1 MNGPAVVSLLQEYRG
16 VSAWRCMWPLEEL
29 GRRGY
34 QAAWGDNADPQHSA
48 RIEQADVVVLHRPAW
63 LPGDELKAVAWRDLL
78 HARGKV
84 LVIDYDDD
92 LLSVEILE
100 RIRITGDEELNKRS
114 DARLELERQTRI
126 FALRLADGVT
136 VSTPHLANVCRQYTD
151 KPVIVVPNAIDLPR
165 FRAGLEGYTRRLAS
179 PTIGWAGGNRPDR
192 DAEQLA
198 IAWGRLAEQFPDVTF
213 VVAGYPL
220 PALINAVPMRRL
232 VYLPMLPLPIYACN
246 YAEIDIAC
254 CPLADEPFNRAKSPI
269 KAMEFAASGAA
280 VVASPTVYGDFI
292 TDGEDGL
299 IAATADEW
307 ERQITRLVKFRGRRE
322 ALAMMLRNKV
332 ERDHTLAA
340 NVGSWPKAW
349 AAILAQFDAARDA
362 EVVAFA

>member
-1 MNGPAVVSLLQEYRG
+1 MNGPAVVSILQEYRG

-34 QAAWGDNADPQHSA
+34 KAAWGDNEDPKHSA
-48 RIEQADVVVLHRPAW
+48 LIDQADVVVLHRPAW
-63 LPGDELKAVAWRDLL
+63 LPGDEPKALAWRDLL
-78 HARGKV
+78 HERGKV

-92 LLSVEILE
+92 LLSPEILE

-136 VSTPHLANVCRQYTD
+136 VSTPYLAGICRQYTD
-151 KPVIVVPNAIDLPR
+151 KPVVVVPNAIDLPR
-165 FRAGLEGYTRRLAS
+165 FRAGLEGYTRRVAS

-220 PALINAVPMRRL
+220 PVLINAVPMQRL

-269 KAMEFAASGAA
+269 KAMEFAASGAV

-292 TDGEDGL
+292 RDGEDGFL
-299 IAATADEW
+299 ASTADEW
-307 ERQITRLVKFRGRRE
+307 EAALSKLIRQRLRRQAA
-322 ALAMMLRNKV
+322 ALLLRNRV
-332 ERDHTLAA
+332 EREHTLAE
-340 NVGSWPKAW
+340 NVENWPAAW
-349 AAILAQFDAARDA
+349 SEILAHFDAARDT
-362 EVVAFA
+362 EVVAFG